1 MVRSEFLDMR
11 RTHCATKPSL
21 EPLKMKLSLRAL
33 GNILWMTRACIS
45 DGIWSSTTLSL
56 LRSSDVEYLGAGGF
70 AFRVYALG
78 LSFVD
83 RGVS

>member
-1 MVRSEFLDMR
+1 MR

-56 LRSSDVEYLGAGGF
+56 LRSSDVEYLGGF
-70 AFRVYALG
+70 AIRVYALG
-78 LSFVD
+78 LSFFD
-83 RGVS
+83 RVVS

>member
-21 EPLKMKLSLRAL
+21 EPLKTKLSLRAL

-56 LRSSDVEYLGAGGF
+56 LRSSDVEYLGGRGGS
-70 AFRVYALG
+70 RLG
-78 LSFVD
+78 FTL
-83 RGVS
+83 